1 MNRER
6 IAYLVLRIGVAFA
19 FLYPSIDALSNPDT
33 WIGYFPTFV
42 HNFAGLSDL
51 VILHTFG
58 IVEVIIALWILSGKK
73 IFIPSVLAAI
83 ILVVIVGFNY
93 FVLDIL
99 FRDLTIAAAAL
110 ALAIMDYRSTPSGNL
125 PGQR

>member
-6 IAYLVLRIGVAFA
+6 IAHLILRVGVAFA
-19 FLYPSIDALSNPDT
+19 FLYPAIDEISNPDG

-42 HNFAGLSDL
+42 HNFAGLPDL
-51 VILHTFG
+51 VILHAFG
-58 IVEVIIALWILSGKK
+58 VVEVITALWILSGKK
-73 IFIPSVLAAI
+73 IFIPSLFATIV
-83 ILVVIVGFNY
+83 LVVIVGFNW

-99 FRDLTIAAAAL
+99 FRDLSIAAMSL
-110 ALAIMDYRSTPSGNL
+110 ALAVMAYRSTPVGNL